1 MRSNGRDTWVIVADA
16 TSCRIYEYHRSPKEI
31 HLVKELSHPENLLKD
46 VDLGHGRLGSFKGN
60 AGHGTFRPRSELKKN
75 KIAQFSQEISRWLD
89 SARKSHL
96 FKRLVLIS
104 PPHMK
109 GLFRQKFS
117 KHLNRMLDLSLDK
130 DIVHMEQRRLLNFIH
145 EHRYV

>member
-16 TSCRIYEYHRSPKEI
+16 SSCRIYEYHCKPEEI
-31 HLVKELSHPENLLKD
+31 CLVKEISHPENQLKD

-60 AGHGTFRPRSELKKN
+60 AGHGTFIPRSDIKKN
-75 KIAQFSQEISRWLD
+75 KISQFSQEISQWLD
-89 SARKSHL
+89 SARKHRL

-117 KHLNRMLDLSLDK
+117 KHLKRMLDLNLDK
-130 DIVHMEQRRLLNFIH
+130 DLAHMEQRRLLNFIH